1 MSGRPRL
8 LIEEWFPI
16 REVGVEC
23 QRERSASSAL
33 PPLYYLHVYWARRP
47 LAVSRAAIL
56 ASLLPPET
64 ERKRFL
70 RWMGIHGDAVGARQ
84 RILAAR
90 ERGERVEGYGYP
102 RAFTYTPSEEE
113 RNEFQSLMERVWG
126 NRTPQV
132 LDPMAGGGS
141 IPFEAVRLGLPTIG
155 NDLNPVAHIIQR
167 ATIEYPA
174 RFGPALVDKIKT
186 YADWVARRARAV
198 LEPCFPAGDGEEVLA
213 YIWARTIVCPLCGS
227 TIPLSPNWW
236 LERDKSGNGW
246 ASMPVVR
253 GNEVSF
259 EVVRVTRG
267 KGPGGF
273 NPSEG
278 TIKRGT
284 PLCPVCRQTV
294 PGDEVKRQ
302 AQTQGMG
309 HQLVTVVVQ
318 RWGQRSFRP
327 PAQVDLE
334 GVARATALLQER
346 LPLWEAARLIPD
358 EVRYVGPADR
368 SANYGM
374 RRACDLFSS
383 RQLLGHLVY
392 LEAIRDAQ
400 VKAQKELP
408 EDEALAVGVYLAFV
422 LDKSIDYNSC
432 LTHWDGTRNKACN
445 TFDRHD
451 FSIKW
456 TYTEWNPLAPRLA
469 FDWAVRQI
477 TDAYSHI
484 ARLCSFQEVGS
495 FQPFQESAVNLGQI
509 PSGSMAL
516 VCIDPP
522 YYDNVMYAELADFF
536 YVWQKRSL
544 GHLFP
549 EVFAS
554 RITNKDDEAV
564 ANPARFKGMGKSAK
578 KLADE
583 DYEKKMQAVFAE
595 AHRVLRDDGVMT
607 VMFTHKRTEAWD
619 ALATALL
626 NAGFVITASW
636 PVHTESEHSLH
647 IAKKNAAES
656 TILLVCRKRP
666 AGAQSGWWEEIKP
679 LIGKAVR
686 ARLPQFEEAGIS
698 GVDLYLAAFG
708 PALQLLGE
716 AWPVRDATGNL
727 IRPEV
732 ALAEARKAVTEHR
745 LAALA
750 LHQALGLD
758 PVTRFTILAWD
769 AFKAARFPFDEAR
782 RLSIASGVSVDLL
795 RNHGLVERK
804 GKYLNL
810 LTPEERTQ
818 SGKLKLRTRDY
829 PYLIDAIHAAMA
841 IYAEDGAAAA
851 SRFLKEVGLARSPDF
866 VRAVE
871 AFLKA
876 LPPVRPE
883 YATLLRMAAT
893 VLEGEIDLTGLPAP
907 ITPAA
912 EDVEE
917 AEEEEE
923 GEE

>member
-64 ERKRFL
+64 DRERFL
-70 RWMGIHGDAVGARQ
+70 HWLGIHGDPVTARQ
-84 RILAAR
+84 RILSAR
-90 ERGERVEGYGYP
+90 EVGEKVEGGYGYP
-102 RAFTYTPSEEE
+102 RAFTYTPNAED
-113 RNEFQSLMERVWG
+113 RDEFQSLMERLWG
-126 NRTPQV
+126 TRTPQV

-155 NDLNPVAHIIQR
+155 NDLNPVAHVIQR

-174 RFGPALVDKIKT
+174 RYGLALAEKIQH
-186 YADWVARRARAV
+186 YAQLVGDRARAV
-198 LEPCFPAGDGEEVLA
+198 LEPCFPVQEGEQIHA
-213 YIWARTIVCPLCGS
+213 YIWARTITCPHCAA

-236 LERDKSGNGW
+236 LERDKVGNGW
-246 ASMPVVR
+246 ASMPVVH
-253 GNEVSF
+253 GNSVSF
-259 EVVRVTRG
+259 EVVQIVRG
-267 KGPGGF
+267 KGPGQFDPGVG
-273 NPSEG
+273 SV
-278 TIKRGT
+278 KRGI
-284 PLCPVCRQTV
+284 PLCPVCHHTV
-294 PGDEVKRQ
+294 PDAEVKRQ
-302 AQTQGMG
+302 AQTHGMG
-309 HQLVTVVVQ
+309 HQLVAIVAK
-318 RWGQRSFRP
+318 RNGARHFRP
-327 PAQVDLE
+327 PSKSDLE
-334 GVARATALLQER
+334 GVKQAALLLQAQ
-346 LPLWEAARLIPD
+346 LPAWETAGLVPD
-358 EVRYVGPADR
+358 EPYPINSNDPRP
-368 SANYGM
+368 ANYGM
-374 RRACDLFSS
+374 PRWCDLFSR
-383 RQLLGHLVY
+383 RQLLAHLVY
-392 LEAIRDAQ
+392 LDAITKVQEEAARELDA
-400 VKAQKELP
+400 
-408 EDEALAVGVYLAFV
+408 DEARAVGVYLAFM
-422 LDKSIDYNSC
+422 LDKAVDYNSS
-432 LTHWDGTRNKACN
+432 LTHYDGTRNKICN

-456 TYTEWNPLAPRLA
+456 SFAE
-469 FDWAVRQI
+469 FDAARQLWRWASNQVL
-477 TDAYSHI
+477 DAYRDI
-484 ARLCSFQEVGS
+484 AKLIYPNSGRYYAIFKSATHLPDVGTGTV
-495 FQPFQESAVNLGQI
+495 AAICV
-509 PSGSMAL
+509 
-516 VCIDPP
+516 DPP

-554 RITNKDDEAV
+554 RLTNKDDEAV

-578 KLADE
+578 KLAEE
-583 DYEKKMQAVFAE
+583 DYEKKMQTVFTE

-619 ALATALL
+619 ALAAALM

-666 AGAQSGWWEEIKP
+666 AGAQGGWWEEIQP

-686 ARLPQFEEAGIS
+686 ARLPQFEEAGIT

-750 LHQALGLD
+750 QQALGLD

-769 AFKAARFPFDEAR
+769 AFKATQFPFDEAR
-782 RLSIASGVSVDLL
+782 RLSIACGVSVDLL

-810 LTPEERTQ
+810 LTPEERVR

-851 SRFLKEVGLARSPDF
+851 GRFLEELGLARSPDF
-866 VRAVE
+866 IRAVE

-883 YATLLRMAAT
+883 YASLLRMAAT
-893 VLEGEIDLTGLPAP
+893 VLEGQIDLTGLPAP
-907 ITPAA
+907 VTPAPDEA
-912 EDVEE
+912 EE
-917 AEEEEE
+917 AEEEES
-923 GEE
+923 EE

>member
-1 MSGRPRL
+1 MSHRPRL

-16 REVGVEC
+16 KEVGVEC
-23 QRERSASSAL
+23 QREGSAAL
-33 PPLYYLHVYWARRP
+33 HPPVQRLHVYWARRP

-64 ERKRFL
+64 DRKRFL
-70 RWMGIHGDAVGARQ
+70 RWMGIHGDAVRARE
-84 RILAAR
+84 RIVAAR
-90 ERGERVEGYGYP
+90 ETGEWAEGYGYP
-102 RAFTYTPSEEE
+102 RAFTYTPTEEE

-126 NRTPQV
+126 TRTPQV

-155 NDLNPVAHIIQR
+155 NDLNPIAHIIQR

-174 RFGPALVDKIKT
+174 RFGPAFVDKIRS
-186 YADWVARRARAV
+186 YAERVSRRARTV

-213 YIWARTIVCPLCGS
+213 YIWARTIICPNCGG

-236 LERDKSGNGW
+236 LERDKSGDGW
-246 ASMPVVR
+246 ASMPVIR
-253 GNEVSF
+253 GNELSF
-259 EVVRVTRG
+259 EVVRITRG

-273 NPSEG
+273 DPSKG

-284 PLCPVCRQTV
+284 PLCPLCRQTV
-294 PGDEVKRQ
+294 PDDEVKRQ

-309 HQLVTVVVQ
+309 HQLVTVVV
-318 RWGQRSFRP
+318 RRGDQRSFRP
-327 PAQVDLE
+327 PAQVDFE
-334 GVARATALLQER
+334 GVARATALFQEL
-346 LPLWEAARLIPD
+346 LPSWEAAGLVPD
-358 EVRYVGPADR
+358 EAYPPSSNDLRPLH
-368 SANYGM
+368 YGM
-374 RRACDLFSS
+374 PRWCDLFST

-392 LEAIRDAQ
+392 LQAIRDAQ
-400 VKAQKELP
+400 VEAQKELST
-408 EDEALAVGVYLAFV
+408 DEALAVGVYLALI
-422 LDKSIDYNSC
+422 LDKCVDYNST
-432 LTHWDGTRNKACN
+432 LTHWDGTRNKVCN

-456 TYTEWNPLAPRLA
+456 TYTEWNPLATRLA

-477 TDAYSHI
+477 TDSYSHI
-484 ARLCSFQEVGS
+484 ARLCWFKEVGS
-495 FQPFQESAVNLGQI
+495 FSPIHGSAASLGHI
-509 PSGSMAL
+509 PSGSVTL
-516 VCIDPP
+516 ICVDPP

-544 GHLFP
+544 GHIFP

-554 RITNKDDEAV
+554 RLTNKDDEAV
-564 ANPARFKGMGKSAK
+564 ANPARFRGMGKSAR
-578 KLADE
+578 KLAEE
-583 DYEKKMQAVFAE
+583 DYERKMQAVFAE
-595 AHRVLRDDGVMT
+595 AYRVLRDDGVMT

-619 ALATALL
+619 ALAAALM
-626 NAGFVITASW
+626 NAGFVITATW

-666 AGAQSGWWEEIKP
+666 AGADGGWWEEIQP
-679 LIGKAVR
+679 LISRAVR
-686 ARLPQFEEAGIS
+686 ARLPQFEEAGIT

-750 LHQALGLD
+750 QQALGLD

-769 AFKAARFPFDEAR
+769 AFKAAQFPFDEAR

-810 LTPEERTQ
+810 LTPEERVR

-851 SRFLKEVGLARSPDF
+851 GRFLEELGLARSPDF
-866 VRAVE
+866 IRAVE

-883 YATLLRMAAT
+883 YASLLRMAAT
-893 VLEGEIDLTGLPAP
+893 VLEGQIDLTGLPAP
-907 ITPAA
+907 VTPAPDEA
-912 EDVEE
+912 EE
-917 AEEEEE
+917 AEEEE